1 VGISSLIR
9 HICIVSVLVLLI
21 SACTSAGHRNDH
33 ASQYHVRSGETLF
46 SIAWRH
52 GLDYKDVARWNGI
65 SPPYKIYKGQKLWL
79 VPRTTASTKKKSSS
93 SSNKSAKTTKSKK
106 TNKASTSSRASPKT
120 QSTDARY
127 IKGKIKWVWPHNG
140 KIIKK
145 YNNSSPGK
153 KGIDIA
159 GKTGQPVS
167 AAASGKVVYS
177 GTGLKG
183 YGKLLI
189 IKHNNNYF
197 SAYAH
202 NNKILVR
209 EGSWVKQGQ
218 KVAQIGS
225 TDADRPMLHFEIRRN
240 GKPVNPVHY
249 LPGR

>member
-1 VGISSLIR
+1 M
-9 HICIVSVLVLLI
+9 LI
-21 SACTSAGHRNDH
+21 SACSSAGHRKNY
-33 ASQYHVRSGETLF
+33 ASQYHVRSGETLY
-46 SIAWRH
+46 SIAFKH
-52 GLDYKDVARWNGI
+52 GLDYKDIARWNGI
-65 SPPYKIYKGQKLWL
+65 PAPYRIYKGQKLWL
-79 VPRTTASTKKKSSS
+79 VPRNTASTTKKSSS
-93 SSNKSAKTTKSKK
+93 SSNKTSKITKSTK
-106 TNKASTSSRASPKT
+106 TNKPSTASRTSSRT
-120 QSTDARY
+120 QGSDSRY
-127 IKGKIKWVWPHNG
+127 IKGNIKWVWPHNG

-145 YNNSSPGK
+145 YDKSAPGK

-209 EGSWVKQGQ
+209 EGNWVKQGQ
-218 KVAQIGS
+218 KVAQLGS

-249 LPGR
+249 LPRR